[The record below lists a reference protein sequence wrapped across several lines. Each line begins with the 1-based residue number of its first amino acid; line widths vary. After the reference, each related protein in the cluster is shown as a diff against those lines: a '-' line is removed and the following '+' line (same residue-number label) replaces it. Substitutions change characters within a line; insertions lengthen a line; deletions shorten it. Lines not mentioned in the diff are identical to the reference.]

1 MDARANSEPL
11 GPTPG
16 QVRTGVATGRPDRW
30 AAVAGLVFT
39 ALVLASFFMPDVP
52 TSDSPAE
59 DIGARLAEDST
70 AHRLSLLL
78 GLLSDVAFL
87 VFLAGLWSRLRRA
100 EGPAGMFAALVLTA
114 GGAFVALMLIS
125 GGPAPG
131 ARPVRLRRPAR
142 PGSPARPRRPQP
154 VGGCDH
160 PGPQCRDVPR
170 GDDGHPDHP
179 CAAAVAGLACC
190 RHGRAAAHR
199 SSGSIPGNHRGSGRH
214 RRLRRLPA
222 LPGLGPGH
230 EHSAA
235 ATARPAAGWS
245 ITARSPELFDAP
257 LPYRW
262 TSSAWGLVSLL
273 TAVIPHGT
281 TSFTR

>member
-125 GGPAPG
+125 GGLHLALVQYASGGQHDPA
-131 ARPVRLRRPAR
+131 V
-142 PGSPARPRRPQP
+142 
-154 VGGCDH
+154 
-160 PGPQCRDVPR
+160 
-170 GDDGHPDHP
+170 
-179 CAAAVAGLACC
+179 
-190 RHGRAAAHR
+190 
-199 SSGSIPGNHRGSGRH
+199 
-214 RRLRRLPA
+214 LPA
-222 LPGLGPGH
+222 LADLNQWVGATILAPSVAMFLGATMAILTTRALPPWLGWL
-230 EHSAA
+230 AA
-235 ATARPAAGWS
+235 ATAVLQLIALAGVFQATIEGVVAIAAFAGFLLFLVWVLATSIVLLLRPGRQPAG
-245 ITARSPELFDAP
+245 P
-257 LPYRW
+257 
-262 TSSAWGLVSLL
+262 
-273 TAVIPHGT
+273 
-281 TSFTR
+281 